1 MNIQGW
7 FSIGLIGLISLVSKG
22 LSSFLLHQNS
32 KAWILWHYL
41 CSNLHICTW
50 LLDKKYKKCIA
61 WLYRLLLAKQC
72 LCFNMLSR
80 FVIVFLPR
88 KKCLLISK
96 LQSLSTVILVPK
108 NLKYVIAS
116 IVSLSIFLEMIG
128 RDAMILVFWML
139 SFKPAFS
146 LSLFTLNKK
155 SLITLLFLPLEWYH
169 LHIWGCWYFP

>member
-7 FSIGLIGLISLVSKG
+7 FSIGLIGLISLLSKG

-108 NLKYVIAS
+108 NIKYVIAS

-155 SLITLLFLPLEWYH
+155 SLITLLFLH
-169 LHIWGCWYFP
+169 